1 MDAGDRQAEAGDGA
15 MGPGGIETV
24 SGLARIAAGAWLRGA
39 TWGVGTT
46 LRATRRLGEAAV
58 SGESAAQLFDELREE
73 GVENLRRVLGVVERE
88 PRAAPITDAFN
99 SIVPERREAPD
110 PQRDHAES
118 LRERG
123 TALLQ
128 RAAEV
133 DGDGTAI
140 HPGFDRII
148 DQLAPDE
155 ARILKLLSNDGPQPI
170 VYIHRAAPMGIGARD
185 VARRLS
191 LIGREA
197 GCLRPELMPAY
208 IDNLIRLGL
217 IAIRRDPVAD
227 EQAYEV
233 VEAQPEVVEALRSV
247 GGTVFRG
254 QVSRRSVHL
263 TDFGRTFCQVCF
275 PPGQITGEFE
285 AVFGGPGK
293 PGEPPAGGGAAANGG
308 AATGEL
314 S

>member
-1 MDAGDRQAEAGDGA
+1 MATVEQDDEPSPA
-15 MGPGGIETV
+15 MGPPGIETV
-24 SGLARIAAGAWLRGA
+24 SGIARIAAGAWLRGA
-39 TWGVGTT
+39 TWGLGTT
-46 LRATRRLGEAAV
+46 VKATRRLGEAAV
-58 SGESAAQLFDELREE
+58 SGESAAQLIDELREE
-73 GVENLRRVLGVVERE
+73 ALENLRLVLGVVERE

-99 SIVPERREAPD
+99 SIVPERRPAPD
-110 PQRDHAES
+110 PDRDTAES
-118 LRERG
+118 LRDRG
-123 TALLQ
+123 TALLE

-133 DGDGTAI
+133 DRGGTAI

-155 ARILKLLSNDGPQPI
+155 ARILKLLGNDGPQPI
-170 VYIHRAAPMGIGARD
+170 VYIHRAAPMGLGARE

-197 GCLRPELMPAY
+197 GCLRPELLPAY
-208 IDNLIRLGL
+208 IDNLVRLGL
-217 IAIRRDPVAD
+217 IAIRRDPVTD

-233 VEAQPEVVEALRSV
+233 VEAQPEVIEALRSV
-247 GGTVFRG
+247 SGTLFRG
-254 QVSRRSVHL
+254 QISRRGVHL

-285 AVFGGPGK
+285 AVMAEAEPD
-293 PGEPPAGGGAAANGG
+293 PPPPAPGLPGAPDEDA
-308 AATGEL
+308 ERV

>member
-1 MDAGDRQAEAGDGA
+1 MATVEQDDEPSPA
-15 MGPGGIETV
+15 MGPPGIETV
-24 SGLARIAAGAWLRGA
+24 SGIARIAAGAWLRGA
-39 TWGVGTT
+39 SWGLGATMK
-46 LRATRRLGEAAV
+46 ATRRLGEAAV
-58 SGESAAQLFDELREE
+58 SGESATQLFDEIREE
-73 GVENLRRVLGVVERE
+73 AIETLRQVLGIVERE

-99 SIVPERREAPD
+99 SIVPERRPAPD
-110 PQRDHAES
+110 PDRDTTES
-118 LRERG
+118 LRDRG
-123 TALLQ
+123 TALLE

-133 DGDGTAI
+133 DRGGTAI

-155 ARILKLLSNDGPQPI
+155 ARILKLLGNDGPQPI
-170 VYIHRAAPMGIGARD
+170 VYIHRAAPMGLGARE

-197 GCLRPELMPAY
+197 GCLRPELLPAY
-208 IDNLIRLGL
+208 IDNLVRLGL

-233 VEAQPEVVEALRSV
+233 VEAQPEVIEALRSV
-247 GGTVFRG
+247 SGTLFRG
-254 QVSRRSVHL
+254 QISRRSVHL
-263 TDFGRTFCQVCF
+263 SDFGRTFCQVCF

-285 AVFGGPGK
+285 AVMAEAEPD
-293 PGEPPAGGGAAANGG
+293 PPPPAPGLPGAPDEDA
-308 AATGEL
+308 ERV

>member
-1 MDAGDRQAEAGDGA
+1 MATVEQDDEPSPA
-15 MGPGGIETV
+15 MGPPGIETV
-24 SGLARIAAGAWLRGA
+24 SGIARIAAGAWLRGA
-39 TWGVGTT
+39 TWGLGTT
-46 LRATRRLGEAAV
+46 VKATRRLGEAAV
-58 SGESAAQLFDELREE
+58 SGESAAQLIDELREE
-73 GVENLRRVLGVVERE
+73 ALENLRLVLGVVERE

-99 SIVPERREAPD
+99 SIVPERRPAPD
-110 PQRDHAES
+110 PDRDTAES
-118 LRERG
+118 LRDRG
-123 TALLQ
+123 TALLE

-133 DGDGTAI
+133 DRGGTAI

-155 ARILKLLSNDGPQPI
+155 ARILKLLGNDGPQPI
-170 VYIHRAAPMGIGARD
+170 VYIHRAAPMGLGARE

-197 GCLRPELMPAY
+197 GCLRPELLPAY
-208 IDNLIRLGL
+208 IDNLVRLGL
-217 IAIRRDPVAD
+217 IAIRRDPVTD

-233 VEAQPEVVEALRSV
+233 VEAQPEVIEALRSV
-247 GGTVFRG
+247 SGTLFRG
-254 QVSRRSVHL
+254 QISRRSVHL

-285 AVFGGPGK
+285 AVMAEAEPD
-293 PGEPPAGGGAAANGG
+293 PPPPAPGLPGAPDEDA
-308 AATGEL
+308 ERV